1 MITSKIKR
9 TRIVPVFVQQLL
21 APAIGPQP
29 TLAPATGYPTIN
41 NLLNGF
47 VSVKLLFTWLMY
59 AGGVWKNWTFVPS
72 HLHFS

>member
-1 MITSKIKR
+1 MITSKMKR

-41 NLLNGF
+41 NLLNVC
-47 VSVKLLFTWLMY
+47 VSVKLSFTRLIY
-59 AGGVWKNWTFVPS
+59 AGGVWGNWTFVPS
-72 HLHFS
+72 QLLFS

>member
-1 MITSKIKR
+1 MITSKMKR

-41 NLLNGF
+41 NLLNVF
-47 VSVKLLFTWLMY
+47 VSVKLSFTRLIY
-59 AGGVWKNWTFVPS
+59 AGGVWENWTFVPS
-72 HLHFS
+72 HLLFS